1 MANFSAI
8 FSLFLL
14 LSVLEPA
21 STKKI
26 IGLCP
31 EALNDYCY
39 CYRSGKEVQIRC
51 HNFESIGLCTVLEI
65 LEDHQK
71 QLNESCST
79 CTSSCKRHKQLSIAK
94 LQFSGCTEPIGD
106 MEKFPKLNITA
117 LEFEQCEITSIPLD
131 SFVALNEN
139 LVELSI
145 QGANLREIPNFKKL
159 GLTNLQKL
167 NLDENLI
174 TNITGPILG
183 GLPKLRKL
191 SFRHN
196 RISNIS
202 RNAFGNPENTL
213 DLQTLDFSYNN
224 LSRFPLE
231 AFSSQ
236 LANLTSLK
244 LSHNR
249 LYKLRFTKYPKL
261 ETVDLDGNV
270 FKDFPT
276 SLFSNCPQLQSL
288 DFSQNQLTKFDAKL
302 FQQPMQNLTVLSLGR
317 NNISEFAIEI
327 SKSLPALVK
336 LSLSKNGI
344 KTLKD
349 SSFANINSTQKLY
362 LDLSGNQ
369 ISNFEEYVFAN
380 TSFSSIDFTS
390 NNFTSLADIRF
401 SNTTKVSN
409 YVTLSGNLCSSSYST
424 KIPVYAAKNVT
435 DPNKYISAHCYGYFS
450 RYNYLK

>member
-1 MANFSAI
+1 MAKFSAI
-8 FSLFLL
+8 FSLFIL
-14 LSVLEPA
+14 LSFLEPA
-21 STKKI
+21 LMKKF

-79 CTSSCKRHKQLSIAK
+79 CTSSCKRHKKLSIAK
-94 LQFSGCTEPIGD
+94 LQFSGCTEPLGE

-117 LEFEQCEITSIPLD
+117 LEFGQCEIASIPLD
-131 SFVALNEN
+131 SFIALNEN
-139 LVELSI
+139 LVELTI
-145 QGANLREIPNFKKL
+145 QGANLREMPNFKKL

-191 SFRHN
+191 SLRHN

-202 RNAFGNPENTL
+202 RNAFGNSENTL
-213 DLQTLDFSYNN
+213 ELNTLDFSNNN

-231 AFSSQ
+231 AFSNQ

-249 LYKLRFTKYPKL
+249 LYKLRFNKYSKL

-270 FKDFPT
+270 FKDVPT
-276 SLFSNCPQLQSL
+276 SLFSSCPQLQSL
-288 DFSQNQLTKFDAKL
+288 DFSHNQLTKFDEKL
-302 FQQPMQNLTVLSLGR
+302 FQQPMQNLSVLYLGR
-317 NNISEFAIEI
+317 NNISEFAVEI
-327 SKSLPALVK
+327 SKSLPALAK
-336 LSLSKNGI
+336 LSLSQNGI
-344 KTLKD
+344 TTLKG
-349 SSFANINSTQKLY
+349 SSFANINSTQMLY

-369 ISNFEEYVFAN
+369 ISNIEEYVFAN
-380 TSFSSIDFTS
+380 TSFYSIDLER

-409 YVTLSGNLCSSSYST
+409 YVTLSRNLCSPSFST

-435 DPNKYISAHCYGYFS
+435 DPNKYISAYCYGSYFS
-450 RYNYLK
+450 RYSG